1 MKNNIF
7 VGMYMC
13 GMWGIPIILS
23 QKMDLDLSVSI
34 FLLLGFGMMVGGIL
48 GFVNNNYVKKSD
60 LKTNDENMV

>member
-23 QKMDLDLSVSI
+23 QKMGLDLTVSI
-34 FLLLGFGMMVGGIL
+34 LLLLGFGMLVGGTL
-48 GFVNNNYVKKSD
+48 GFVNNNYVKKTD
-60 LKTNDENMV
+60 LKTDEKPM